1 MAGGAERHD
10 KIDHGQSGAA
20 DQHGA
25 IWINARGSRALPR
38 IDVAGRTTVRRLIMA
53 GGKHG
58 DVAREASAVIERDAR
73 A

>member
-1 MAGGAERHD
+1 MAGGSERHD
-10 KIDHGQSGAA
+10 EIDHGQPGAA

-25 IWINARGSRALPR
+25 VGIDARGSRALPR
-38 IDVAGRTTVRRLIMA
+38 IDVAGWTAARRLVMA

-58 DVAREASAVIERDAR
+58 NVAREASAVIERDAR